1 MQTTK
6 QKIDDL
12 LGIKEGG
19 TIDDFLNDLQMET
32 DQVSATLSTL
42 NNGMKQTVED
52 IDKSITSLSRN
63 VGENS
68 VLTMTQVDNSLGEL
82 RDLIDISKK
91 VIMHVYESVITTDLV
106 DSELIGAMAKLIEA
120 THINIADYID
130 LYKQRVAY
138 YDKLKIMNYQQQQ
151 KIELMRLKHEL
162 DMKKLEGKNVTATP
176 ENMMSYTYEDI
187 SKIVDDAAEVDVS

>member
-1 MQTTK
+1 M
-6 QKIDDL
+6 

-52 IDKSITSLSRN
+52 IDKSITNLSCN

-138 YDKLKIMNYQQQQ
+138 YDKLKIMNY
-151 KIELMRLKHEL
+151 
-162 DMKKLEGKNVTATP
+162 
-176 ENMMSYTYEDI
+176 
-187 SKIVDDAAEVDVS
+187 

>member
-52 IDKSITSLSRN
+52 IDKSITNLSCN

-82 RDLIDISKK
+82 HDLIDISKK
-91 VIMHVYESVITTDLV
+91 VIMHVYESIITTDLV

-187 SKIVDDAAEVDVS
+187 SKMVDDAAEVDVS

>member
-1 MQTTK
+1 MQTAK
-6 QKIDDL
+6 EKIDDL

-19 TIDDFLNDLQMET
+19 SIDDFLNDLQMET

-42 NNGMKQTVED
+42 NDGMKQSVEE
-52 IDKSITSLSRN
+52 IDKNIANLSCN

-187 SKIVDDAAEVDVS
+187 SKMVENVSDVDMS